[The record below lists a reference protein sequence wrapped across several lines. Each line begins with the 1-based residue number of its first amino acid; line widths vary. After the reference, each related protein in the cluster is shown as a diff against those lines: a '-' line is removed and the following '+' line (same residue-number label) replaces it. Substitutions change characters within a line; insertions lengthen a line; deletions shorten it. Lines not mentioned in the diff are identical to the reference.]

1 MLFNYGMI
9 AFIFVILKALTR
21 NKGGVLP
28 DVHDVS
34 LMAVNN
40 YQKDTNS
47 FKTESTRNQSL
58 RVYKG
63 GGNVFNMKKKE
74 KGKQEEIR
82 LVRKNEQKRKE

>member
-40 YQKDTNS
+40 Y
-47 FKTESTRNQSL
+47 
-58 RVYKG
+58 
-63 GGNVFNMKKKE
+63 
-74 KGKQEEIR
+74 
-82 LVRKNEQKRKE
+82 